1 MENNKIVLTVNGED
15 VEYRVLLNIE
25 DVNGK
30 NYVVYTNDE
39 IKENGDVLS
48 YVAEYV
54 YDLCNQ
60 VNSFY
65 ESVNISK
72 IEDEDVK
79 KDYILVLN
87 KVYEVIK
94 YSLDMLIIEIPIQM

>member
-1 MENNKIVLTVNGED
+1 MEFDKYVSKA
-15 VEYRVLLNIE
+15 IE
-25 DVNGK
+25 
-30 NYVVYTNDE
+30 E
-39 IKENGDVLS
+39 RLPS

-79 KDYILVLN
+79 KDYILILN

-94 YSLDMLIIEIPIQM
+94 DSLDMLIIEIPSQM

>member
-54 YDLCNQ
+54 ENKDTGN
-60 VNSFY
+60 
-65 ESVNISK
+65 
-72 IEDEDVK
+72 VK
-79 KDYILVLN
+79 
-87 KVYEVIK
+87 
-94 YSLDMLIIEIPIQM
+94 

>member
-54 YDLCNQ
+54 ENKDTGNVKLISIKDDKEWEFIRDI
-60 VNSFY
+60 VNSIQN
-65 ESVNISK
+65 E
-72 IEDEDVK
+72 E
-79 KDYILVLN
+79 
-87 KVYEVIK
+87 EV
-94 YSLDMLIIEIPIQM
+94 